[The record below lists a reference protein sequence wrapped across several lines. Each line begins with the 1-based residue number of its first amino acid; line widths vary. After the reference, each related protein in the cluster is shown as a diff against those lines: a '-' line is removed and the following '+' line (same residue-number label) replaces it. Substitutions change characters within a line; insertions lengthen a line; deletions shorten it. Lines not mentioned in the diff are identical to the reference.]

1 MIIKNGN
8 LVTPT
13 ATVRSDIRISD
24 GRIVEIGNCLSDNE
38 TFDAE
43 GLYVCPGLVDIH
55 THGGFGGD
63 FMDSNEEAI
72 GRVLDFHSKYG
83 TTSLLA
89 TTVTAPVDRIEKMI
103 KTVRK
108 YRDDGKD
115 RSCRIL
121 GIHLEGPYLSLKNK
135 GAQSEK
141 YLKIPS
147 RDSFDFILRNKDIIK
162 TVTLSPEL
170 EGACEMTRQLRKSG
184 IVVCG
189 GHDDGER
196 RKILPVIEAGL
207 SHCTH
212 LWCAMSTVAIR
223 DGIRDIGLFELGLL
237 DDRLTVELIADGHH
251 ITPEMVKLVYKC
263 KGADKIC
270 LVSDSLRAGGMPQD
284 GRIYT
289 LGDERDETAQRF
301 VVSDGVAK
309 LPDHS
314 RFAGSIQP
322 ISQMV
327 KNIVLGTDIPLF
339 EAIRMASLNPARVIG
354 LDGEVGSIEVGK
366 RADICIMDKELNVVG
381 TMVGGKIL

>member
-141 YLKIPS
+141 YLKIP
-147 RDSFDFILRNKDIIK
+147 
-162 TVTLSPEL
+162 
-170 EGACEMTRQLRKSG
+170 
-184 IVVCG
+184 
-189 GHDDGER
+189 R
-196 RKILPVIEAGL
+196 RTEK
-207 SHCTH
+207 
-212 LWCAMSTVAIR
+212 
-223 DGIRDIGLFELGLL
+223 
-237 DDRLTVELIADGHH
+237 
-251 ITPEMVKLVYKC
+251 
-263 KGADKIC
+263 
-270 LVSDSLRAGGMPQD
+270 
-284 GRIYT
+284 
-289 LGDERDETAQRF
+289 
-301 VVSDGVAK
+301 
-309 LPDHS
+309 
-314 RFAGSIQP
+314 
-322 ISQMV
+322 
-327 KNIVLGTDIPLF
+327 
-339 EAIRMASLNPARVIG
+339 
-354 LDGEVGSIEVGK
+354 
-366 RADICIMDKELNVVG
+366 
-381 TMVGGKIL
+381 